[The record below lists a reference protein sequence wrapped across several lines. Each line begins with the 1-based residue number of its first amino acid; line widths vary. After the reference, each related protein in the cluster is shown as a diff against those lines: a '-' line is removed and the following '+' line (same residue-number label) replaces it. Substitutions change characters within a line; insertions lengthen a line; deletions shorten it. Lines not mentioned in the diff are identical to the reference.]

1 MIEASITH
9 EKETPGIDFD
19 SRRLFL
25 YVIFDL

>member
-19 SRRLFL
+19 SPASLF
-25 YVIFDL
+25 IFDLS